1 MNDSLFTQLKISL
14 TKNGL
19 FSVMFGKITEKE
31 NKEIN
36 IKLQIVII
44 SGGKTEVWAV
54 RDRKIVSAGLFIKED
69 THMHILEGR

>member
-1 MNDSLFTQLKISL
+1 
-14 TKNGL
+14 
-19 FSVMFGKITEKE
+19 MFGKITEKE

-54 RDRKIVSAGLFIKED
+54 RDRKIVSA
-69 THMHILEGR
+69 HVHILEGR